1 MLTVGHFLEAL
12 APSEPY
18 QTTGAEPV
26 VLSVVIDSREAD
38 LGSLFVAFVGE
49 QVDGHDYVDAAFE
62 RGAVAAIVERPL
74 PNHVNIDLRQGGAIH
89 YSGRLPVCL
98 VVDSSIIALQM
109 AAKAWRKRL
118 RSIESIGITGS
129 VGKTSTKELIYAVL
143 SRRFRTLKSPGNY
156 NNEIGLP
163 LTLLQ
168 LNRSHQR
175 AILEMGMYQRGE
187 IALLCDLAK
196 PTIGVVTN
204 VSAVHLERLGS
215 LEAIVEAKRELVE
228 NLPANGTAILNKD
241 DELVMSMAAHTSANI
256 FTYGLDETA
265 DLWADSI
272 ESMGLSG
279 IRFALHHKNDR
290 FVVHVPL
297 LGQHSVHTALRAT
310 AVGLVQ
316 GMAWDD
322 IIAGLGDTRAQ
333 LRLVAATGPN
343 GSTIIDDT
351 YNSSPDSAL
360 AALNLLNDL
369 QTGATKPSRA
379 IAVLGDMLELG
390 YVEEAQHRLVGRRAA
405 EVVQLLIVV
414 GERGRWMGE
423 EALVAGLPAAQVMFV
438 DEGETAVSILQQQ
451 AKPTDTI
458 LIKGSWGMRLDRI
471 VAAFADR
478 T

>member
-18 QTTGAEPV
+18 QTSGAEPL
-26 VLSVVIDSREAD
+26 VLSVVIDSRKAD

-49 QVDGHDYVDAAFE
+49 QVDGHAYVEAAFE
-62 RGAVAAIVERPL
+62 RGAVAAIVERPH
-74 PNHVNIDLRQGGAIH
+74 PRHTNIDLRYDKPIH
-89 YSGRLPVCL
+89 YSGKSPVCL
-98 VVDSSIIALQM
+98 VVKNSQTALQI
-109 AAKAWRKRL
+109 AAKAWRQRL
-118 RSIESIGITGS
+118 SSIRTIGITGS
-129 VGKTSTKELIYAVL
+129 VGKTSTKELIYTVL
-143 SRRFRTLKSPGNY
+143 SRRYRTLKSPGNY

-204 VSAVHLERLGS
+204 VSPVHLERLGS

-228 NLPANGTAILNKD
+228 NLPENGTAILNKD
-241 DELVMSMAAHTSANI
+241 DALVMGMAAYTSANI

-265 DLWADSI
+265 DLWADNI

-279 IRFALHHKNDR
+279 IRFTLHHKNDR

-310 AVGLVQ
+310 AVGLVE
-316 GMAWDD
+316 GMAWGD

-333 LRLVAATGPN
+333 LRLVAAPGPN

-369 QTGATKPSRA
+369 HMDGTDHRC

-390 YVEEAQHRLVGRRAA
+390 YMEEAQHRLVGRRAA
-405 EVVQLLIVV
+405 EVVQLLIAV
-414 GERGRWMGE
+414 GERGRWIGE
-423 EALVAGLPAAQVMFV
+423 EAIAAGLPTDQVLFV
-438 DEGETAVSILQQQ
+438 DDGGKTAVSILQQQ
-451 AKPTDTI
+451 AKSTDTI
-458 LIKGSWGMRLDRI
+458 LIKGSLGMRLDRI
-471 VAAFADR
+471 VTAFA
-478 T
+478 TE

>member
-18 QTTGAEPV
+18 QTTGAEPL
-26 VLSVVIDSREAD
+26 VLSVVIDSRKAD

-49 QVDGHDYVDAAFE
+49 QVDGHDYVTAAFE

-74 PNHVNIDLRQGGAIH
+74 PHQTNIDLRYDKTIR
-89 YSGRLPVCL
+89 YSGDIPVCL
-98 VVDSSIIALQM
+98 VVRNSQTALQTT
-109 AAKAWRKRL
+109 AKAWRKRL
-118 RSIESIGITGS
+118 SSISTIGITGS

-143 SRRFRTLKSPGNY
+143 SRRYRTLKSPGNY

-187 IALLCDLAK
+187 IELLCDLAK

-204 VSAVHLERLGS
+204 VSPVHLERLGS

-228 NLPANGTAILNKD
+228 NLPTDGTAILNKD
-241 DELVMSMAAHTSANI
+241 DELVMSMAAHTAANI

-265 DLWADSI
+265 DLWASNI

-279 IRFALHHKNDR
+279 IRFTLHHKNDH

-310 AVGLVQ
+310 AVGLVE

-333 LRLVAATGPN
+333 LRLVAAPGPN

-369 QTGATKPSRA
+369 QMGATKPSRC

-405 EVVQLLIVV
+405 EVVQLLIAV
-414 GERGRWMGE
+414 GERGRWIGE
-423 EALVAGLPAAQVMFV
+423 EAMAAGLDETQVLFV
-438 DEGETAVSILQQQ
+438 DGGETAVSILRQQ
-451 AKPTDTI
+451 AQSTDTI

-471 VAAFADR
+471 VTAFAE
-478 T
+478 